1 MFNLYFAGSRQ
12 KCAEHHLISKKCP
25 RLFSQSN
32 ERRWILEYGQLDGN
46 VRPNLFVD
54 SGAFSVAH
62 SGKTVDVDEYIDF
75 IKQTNDFVNVYA
87 QLDSIPFPELNAKT
101 ARECSE
107 LSWQNYLY
115 MVDKI
120 PSPEKLLPL
129 YHFGEPK
136 ENLKRILN
144 TPIDALGGKPP
155 SYIGIGGRHG
165 VTTDQQINYF
175 DDIFKIIQ
183 NSDNPNVKVHAF
195 GVTVLRLLEQFPFFS
210 ADSTSYLKYAIY
222 GIIITKY
229 GGVAVSS
236 RSLHSSKNLFSYHE
250 KAKQAIMDIINQ
262 SPYTLEELSTDTN
275 ARIKFNIDFYKN
287 WADNYTYKGATVHK
301 KRLF

>member
-32 ERRWILEYGQLDGN
+32 ERRWILEYGQLDAKIK
-46 VRPNLFVD
+46 PNLFVD

-115 MVDKI
+115 MVDRI

-175 DDIFKIIQ
+175 DDIFKIIK